1 VLRHRHI
8 VLAGFMA
15 AALPAFGGG
24 GAIAASDELL
34 SDSNAAAYNAGTAL
48 PALRTPMGVEV
59 SLDGKGDGSGEKFL
73 YLKGD
78 YGAAP
83 IHDDHGVLATPERA
97 PGGALSGAEVTGL
110 VGSFTPS
117 HANLRF
123 GFANRVGEPGKTR
136 PGFDIALSS
145 SLATNGADVFDPLGV
160 DVSGVDMGGT
170 AANLSL
176 SLGYGGFN
184 VDAGYLAGGRGLE
197 YGYRGYDIGLGY
209 QRGNWG
215 TVLGFSGVA
224 PTSASIGTDLMGTQ
238 SQYTMRLG
246 AFYQIF
252 PGFTLGGRF
261 QFHDYT
267 LFDSDESQARGE
279 FFLNTKL
286 HF

>member
-1 VLRHRHI
+1 
-8 VLAGFMA
+8 
-15 AALPAFGGG
+15 
-24 GAIAASDELL
+24 
-34 SDSNAAAYNAGTAL
+34 
-48 PALRTPMGVEV
+48 VEI
-59 SLDGKGDGSGEKFL
+59 SLDGEGDGSGEKFL

-83 IHDDHGVLATPERA
+83 IHDDRGALSVSEGTP
-97 PGGALSGAEVTGL
+97 GSALSGAEVTGL
-110 VGSFTPS
+110 VGRFTPS

-123 GFANRVGEPGKTR
+123 GFANRVGEPGKMR

-145 SLATNGADVFDPLGV
+145 RLATNGADVFDPLGA
-160 DVSGVDMGGT
+160 DVSGLGLGGT

-224 PTSASIGTDLMGTQ
+224 PTATSIGTDLMGTQ

-246 AFYQIF
+246 AFYQVF

-267 LFDSDESQARGE
+267 LFDSEQSQARGE
-279 FFLNTKL
+279 FFLNSKL

>member
-1 VLRHRHI
+1 MPSRLHI
-8 VLAGFMA
+8 VLAGCLAAGVSILWAGGALA
-15 AALPAFGGG
+15 AA
-24 GAIAASDELL
+24 EERL
-34 SDSNAAAYNAGTAL
+34 SDSNAAAYQAGAAPL
-48 PALRTPMGVEV
+48 VIHSPVGVEI
-59 SLDGKGDGSGEKFL
+59 SLDGTGEGSGEKFL

-83 IHDDHGVLATPERA
+83 LNDTGKALSPSEQAA
-97 PGGALSGAEVTGL
+97 GGALSGAEVTGL

-117 HANLRF
+117 HANLRM
-123 GFANRVGEPGKTR
+123 GFANRVGDLMNRR

-145 SLATNGADVFDPLGV
+145 SLATDGADVFNPLGV
-160 DVSGVDMGGT
+160 DISGLDMGAK
-170 AANLSL
+170 AANVSL
-176 SLGYGGFN
+176 SLGYAGFN
-184 VDAGYLAGGRGLE
+184 LDAGYLSGGQGLE

-215 TVLGFSGVA
+215 TILGFSGIS
-224 PTSASIGTDLMGTQ
+224 PTSASIGTDVMGTQ

-246 AFYQIF
+246 AFYQVF

-267 LFDSDESQARGE
+267 LFNSEESQNRGE
-279 FFLNTKL
+279 FFLNTNL